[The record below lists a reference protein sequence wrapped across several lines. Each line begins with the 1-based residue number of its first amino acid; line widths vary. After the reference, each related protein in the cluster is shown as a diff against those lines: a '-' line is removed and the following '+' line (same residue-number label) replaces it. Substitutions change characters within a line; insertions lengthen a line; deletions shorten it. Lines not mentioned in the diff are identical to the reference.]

1 MGVIRLTVDY
11 TKKTTIVNIRDIGGI
26 PVTHGQLKEKT
37 FFRSGELCNISTYDI
52 SFLEDKL
59 HLKKIYDFRRPEEI
73 ENRPDSLFEKIKY
86 ENINLMSTAGQANP
100 SLKNMTISDNIESH
114 MLDAYTELVLGN
126 SAQTGYHTFLM
137 ELVKT
142 PQPVIFHCFAG
153 KDRTGF
159 AAALILKI
167 AGATSNEIYKDY
179 LQTNEAR
186 KNANKEILA
195 TFSNRLSPKK
205 LAGLE
210 VSLNVK
216 SDYLA
221 HAFDL
226 IDHHFGNFN
235 SYLLDGLGL
244 PENYTSAFQKIYVV

>member
-1 MGVIRLTVDY
+1 MIHLTVDY

-37 FFRSGELCNISTYDI
+37 FFRSGELCNISPYDS

-73 ENRPDSLFEKIKY
+73 ANRPDSVFEKIAY

-114 MLDAYTELVLGN
+114 MFDAYTELVLGH

-137 ELVKT
+137 ELVKN
-142 PQPVIFHCFAG
+142 PQPIIFHCFAG

-167 AGATSNEIYKDY
+167 AGATSGEIYKDY
-179 LQTNEAR
+179 LQTNEDR
-186 KNANKEILA
+186 KEANKTILNA
-195 TFSNRLSPKK
+195 FANRLTPKK

-216 SDYLA
+216 SDYLE

-226 IDHHFGNFN
+226 ITQRFGGFDD
-235 SYLLDGLGL
+235 YLLDGLNL
-244 PENYTSAFQKIYVV
+244 PKDYVADFQKNYVI